1 MFAER
6 LKTLRQTKE
15 SYSQVELAQRLGV
28 SQSAIANWEGGS
40 REPNHE
46 TTRRIADFFEVT
58 VDYLIGRSDNPKG
71 GGPTEEELRA
81 ALWGGE
87 ADLTPQEMNELW
99 RDVRE
104 YAAYKAEQCRRKR
117 Q

>member
-6 LKTLRQTKE
+6 LKALRSAKGGL
-15 SYSQVELAQRLGV
+15 SQAELAAQLGV
-28 SQSAIANWEGGS
+28 SQSAIANWEGGV

-46 TTRRIADFFEVT
+46 TTRRIADFFGVT
-58 VDYLIGRSDNPKG
+58 VDHLMGRGGDSQG
-71 GGPTEEELRA
+71 GGEEELKA
-81 ALWGGE
+81 AFWGGE
-87 ADLTPQEMNELW
+87 ADLTPQEMDELW
-99 RDVRE
+99 QDVRE